1 MNDVQYEWGSAPD
14 RGYTM
19 PDDAYLKLRQFL
31 DRFPLGYPET
41 PSGVEIKILK
51 KLFSEEEARVAVLL
65 SPLPENVNSIAKRA
79 CMDEEPLSRL
89 LERMS
94 LRGLIFRSKRSGET
108 LYNAAPFMIGIYEYS
123 VGKLD
128 RELAALYREYYET
141 AYQKEMGAS
150 NVPGFKAVP
159 VGKNISPDI
168 AIKPYRFIE
177 DEIRAASS
185 IAVASCICRSEA
197 RINGEGCGH
206 DLETCLSFGVAAEY
220 YIGNGIGRRIGA
232 DEAIDILRRADEA
245 GLVHACTNVRHLANI
260 CNCCPCCC
268 ASLKGIAGKGLMRE
282 KFFNPLYEPAFDAE
296 TCSSCS
302 VCADRCPVAAIEIYI
317 APSVD
322 RDRCL
327 GCGLCATACPSGSI
341 SMSPRADRREPY
353 SRMIEL
359 GFAILTK
366 KHESGIT

>member
-1 MNDVQYEWGSAPD
+1 
-14 RGYTM
+14 M
-19 PDDAYLKLRQFL
+19 PDDAYLKLREFL
-31 DRFPLGYPET
+31 DRFPLGYPAT
-41 PSGVEIKILK
+41 PTGVEMKILRR
-51 KLFSEEEARVAVLL
+51 LFSEEEARAAVLL
-65 SPLPENVNSIAKRA
+65 SPLPENVTSIAKRA
-79 CMDEEPLSRL
+79 AMEEEKLSRL

-94 LRGLIFRSKRSGET
+94 LKGLIFRLKRKGET

-128 RELAALYREYYET
+128 NELAALYREYYET

-168 AIKPYRFIE
+168 SVRPYRFIE
-177 DEIRAASS
+177 DEIRAAAS
-185 IAVASCICRSEA
+185 IAVAPCICRKEA

-220 YIGNGIGRRIGA
+220 YIENGIGRRIDA
-232 DEAIDILRRADEA
+232 NKALDILRRADEA

-268 ASLKGIAGKGLMRE
+268 ASLKGIAGRGLLRE
-282 KFFNPLYEPAFDAE
+282 KFFNPLYEPVFDAAA
-296 TCSSCS
+296 CSSCS
-302 VCADRCPVAAIEIYI
+302 VCVDRCPVSALQMQGT
-317 APSVD
+317 PSVD

-327 GCGLCATACPSGSI
+327 GCGLCATACPSESI
-341 SMSPRADRREPY
+341 TMVPRADRHEPY
-353 SRMIEL
+353 SRMMEL
-359 GFAILTK
+359 GLAILSK
-366 KHESGIT
+366 KREGEAT

>member
-1 MNDVQYEWGSAPD
+1 MA
-14 RGYTM
+14 
-19 PDDAYLKLRQFL
+19 DDAYTLLRQYL
-31 DRFPLGYPET
+31 DRFPLGFPAT
-41 PSGVEIKILK
+41 GPGVEIRILK

-65 SPLPENVNSIAKRA
+65 APFPESVESIAKRA
-79 CMDEEPLSRL
+79 GMESGNLSHM

-94 LRGLIFRSKRSGET
+94 LKGLIFRSKRNGET

-128 RELAALYREYYET
+128 EELASLYKEYYEI

-150 NVPGFKAVP
+150 SVPGFKAVP
-159 VGKNISPDI
+159 VGKNISPDTSLL
-168 AIKPYRFIE
+168 PYRFIE
-177 DEIRAASS
+177 DEIRAAAS
-185 IAVASCICRSEA
+185 ISVAPCICRKEA

-206 DLETCLSFGVAAEY
+206 ELETCLSFGVAAEY
-220 YIGNGIGRRIGA
+220 YIENGIGRRIGA
-232 DEAIDILRRADEA
+232 DEALDILRRADEA

-268 ASLKGIAGKGLMRE
+268 ASLKGIAGKGLLRE
-282 KFFNPLYEPAFDAE
+282 KFFNPLYEPVFDAA

-302 VCADRCPVAAIEIYI
+302 TCIDRCPVGAVEIDDV
-317 APSVD
+317 PSVD

-341 SMSPRADRREPY
+341 SMVPRADRHEPFN
-353 SRMIEL
+353 RMIEL

-366 KHESGIT
+366 KHEGGVT